1 MGLASDGCVYL
12 WCGVDLWCGPTGV
25 VRRVLNALTWTAL
38 ADRCSHVTALAGR
51 TASPSIR
58 EHSASSGSTPRPR
71 YAASTT
77 STLCFHRGGRVSAS
91 LYPYARVMTKTA
103 LDEFSAKFGER
114 DRNRSRENGGRILPV
129 PSYVSINLMFP
140 CLLPHL
146 KLNFLNF
153 PWETAFF
160 IANR

>member
-25 VRRVLNALTWTAL
+25 VRLVLNALTWTVP

-58 EHSASSGSTPRPR
+58 ERSASSGSTPRPR
-71 YAASTT
+71 YAAWNTA
-77 STLCFHRGGRVSAS
+77 TLCFNCGGRVFAS
-91 LYPYARVMTKTA
+91 LCPYASVMTKTA
-103 LDEFSAKFGER
+103 VDEFSAKFWEGDR
-114 DRNRSRENGGRILPV
+114 DRSRENGGRILPV
-129 PSYVSINLMFP
+129 PSYVSINLMFS
-140 CLLPHL
+140 CLLPHF

-153 PWETAFF
+153 PGGT
-160 IANR
+160 